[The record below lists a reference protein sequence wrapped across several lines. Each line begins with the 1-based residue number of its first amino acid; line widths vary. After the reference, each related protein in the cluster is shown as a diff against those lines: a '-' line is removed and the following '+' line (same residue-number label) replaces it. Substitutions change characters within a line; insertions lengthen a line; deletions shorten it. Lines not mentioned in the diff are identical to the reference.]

1 MTTPTRSKDVARPVR
16 RRTTGRGGSPAAS
29 SKGGSSAAPA
39 VEHPR
44 SVATLPPAVEPDAMP
59 DHPFAE
65 GLEDQLDPDL
75 RHRLISE
82 RAYRRYEQRGSE
94 DGFDLED
101 WLEAEA
107 EVDHQGGQGTS
118 RRGSE

>member
-1 MTTPTRSKDVARPVR
+1 MTTPTRSRNTARPVR
-16 RRTTGRGGSPAAS
+16 RRTASREAPPPAA
-29 SKGGSSAAPA
+29 A

-44 SVATLPPAVEPDAMP
+44 PTATLPPVSELDAMP

-82 RAYRRYEQRGSE
+82 HAYRRYEQRGFE

-107 EVDHQGGQGTS
+107 EIDHQGGHGT
-118 RRGSE
+118 GGGA